1 MGNKSARSA
10 ILRRL
15 NCLGRLSFEL
25 AGLALAMIAVPAFGG
40 ENAVFNSG
48 LRLHID
54 RHEESKGVVRLFTRD
69 GITELPSTAI
79 AWFEPDDYVP
89 PPPPPDPP
97 KPEVKPAPAQP
108 SAPPSSPQ
116 DLIRAA
122 ADRSGLPQKF
132 VQSVAKAE
140 SGFDPKAVS
149 PKGAIGVMQL
159 MPATAQA
166 LGADP
171 RDPAQNIDAGTRYLR
186 ELLLKYSGDV
196 AKALA
201 AYNAGEKA
209 VDVHQGVPPYSETQR
224 YVDKVVRDYL
234 SSQ

>member
-1 MGNKSARSA
+1 
-10 ILRRL
+10 
-15 NCLGRLSFEL
+15 
-25 AGLALAMIAVPAFGG
+25 MIAVPAFGG

-54 RHEESKGVVRLFTRD
+54 RHEESSGVVRLFTRN
-69 GITELPSTAI
+69 GVTELPSTAI

-97 KPEVKPAPAQP
+97 KPEVKPTAAPPPDAP
-108 SAPPSSPQ
+108 APPSSPH

-122 ADRSGLPQKF
+122 AERSGLPQKF

-171 RDPAQNIDAGTRYLR
+171 RDPAQNIDAGTRLLR

-209 VDVHQGVPPYSETQR
+209 VDVYQGVPPYSETQR

>member
-1 MGNKSARSA
+1 MT
-10 ILRRL
+10 
-15 NCLGRLSFEL
+15 
-25 AGLALAMIAVPAFGG
+25 AVPALGG

-54 RHEESKGVVRLFTRD
+54 RHEESSGVVRLFTRD
-69 GITELPSTAI
+69 GVTELPSNAI

-89 PPPPPDPP
+89 PPPRPDPP
-97 KPEVKPAPAQP
+97 KPEIKPAPAQP
-108 SAPPSSPQ
+108 PDPPSSPQ

-122 ADRSGLPQKF
+122 AQRSGLPQKF

-171 RDPAQNIDAGTRYLR
+171 RDPAQNIDAGTRLLR

-209 VDVHQGVPPYSETQR
+209 VDVYQGVPPYSETQR

-234 SSQ
+234 SNQ

>member
-1 MGNKSARSA
+1 MGNKSARPA
-10 ILRRL
+10 ILGRL
-15 NCLGRLSFEL
+15 NCLGRLSGFTL
-25 AGLALAMIAVPAFGG
+25 AGLLLAMMAVPAFGG

-54 RHEESKGVVRLFTRD
+54 RHEESSGVVRLFSRE
-69 GITELPSTAI
+69 GVTELPSSSI
-79 AWFEPDDYVP
+79 AWFEPDDYVVP
-89 PPPPPDPP
+89 PPPADPP
-97 KPEVKPAPAQP
+97 KPEIKPAPAPP
-108 SAPPSSPQ
+108 SAPR

-122 ADRSGLPQKF
+122 ADRTGLPEKF

-159 MPATAQA
+159 MPGTAQA

-171 RDPAQNIDAGTRYLR
+171 RDPAQNIDAGTRLLR

-209 VDVHQGVPPYSETQR
+209 VDVYKGVPPYSETQR

>member
-1 MGNKSARSA
+1 MGNKSARLGA
-10 ILRRL
+10 LRRL
-15 NCLGRLSFEL
+15 NCLGRLSGF
-25 AGLALAMIAVPAFGG
+25 ALVLIAVPAFGG

-54 RHEESKGVVRLFTRD
+54 RHEESSGVVRLFTRE
-69 GITELPSTAI
+69 GITELPSSAI

-89 PPPPPDPP
+89 PPPRPDPP
-97 KPEVKPAPAQP
+97 KPDIKPAPA
-108 SAPPSSPQ
+108 PPPDPK
-116 DLIRAA
+116 DLIRTAA
-122 ADRSGLPQKF
+122 ERSGLPQKF

-171 RDPAQNIDAGTRYLR
+171 RDPEQNIDAGTRLLR

-234 SSQ
+234 NSQ

>member
-1 MGNKSARSA
+1 MGNKSARSR
-10 ILRRL
+10 ILRRQS
-15 NCLGRLSFEL
+15 CLGRLS
-25 AGLALAMIAVPAFGG
+25 GLALALMTVPAFGG

-54 RHEESKGVVRLFTRD
+54 RHERSSGIVRLFTRD
-69 GITELPSTAI
+69 GVTELPSTAI

-89 PPPPPDPP
+89 PPPRPDPP
-97 KPEVKPAPAQP
+97 KPEIKPAPTQP
-108 SAPPSSPQ
+108 PDPK
-116 DLIRAA
+116 DLISAA
-122 ADRSGLPQKF
+122 AQRSGLPQKF

-171 RDPAQNIDAGTRYLR
+171 RDPAQNIDAGTRLLR

-209 VDVHQGVPPYSETQR
+209 VDDYQGVPPYAETQR
-224 YVDKVVRDYL
+224 YVDNVVRDYL
-234 SSQ
+234 GSQ

>member
-1 MGNKSARSA
+1 MGNKSARPA

-15 NCLGRLSFEL
+15 NCLGRLSGF
-25 AGLALAMIAVPAFGG
+25 ALALIAVPAFGG

-54 RHEESKGVVRLFTRD
+54 RHEESSGVVRLFTRE
-69 GITELPSTAI
+69 GITELPSSAI

-89 PPPPPDPP
+89 PLPRPDPP
-97 KPEVKPAPAQP
+97 KPEIKAEPAQP
-108 SAPPSSPQ
+108 PDPK

-122 ADRSGLPQKF
+122 AERSGLPQKF

-159 MPATAQA
+159 MPATAEA

-171 RDPAQNIDAGTRYLR
+171 RDPEQNIDAGTRLLR

>member
-1 MGNKSARSA
+1 MGNRPARSR
-10 ILRRL
+10 ILRRQ
-15 NCLGRLSFEL
+15 NCLGKLS
-25 AGLALAMIAVPAFGG
+25 GLALVLIAVPAFGG

-48 LRLHID
+48 LRLHVD
-54 RHEESKGVVRLFTRD
+54 RHEESSGVVRLFTRD

-89 PPPPPDPP
+89 PPPSPDPP
-97 KPEVKPAPAQP
+97 KPQIKPAPAQP
-108 SAPPSSPQ
+108 PDPK

-122 ADRSGLPQKF
+122 AERSGLPQKF

-166 LGADP
+166 LGADA
-171 RDPAQNIDAGTRYLR
+171 RDPAQNIDAGTRLLR

-209 VDVHQGVPPYSETQR
+209 VDVYQGVPPYSETQH

-234 SSQ
+234 SSQSK